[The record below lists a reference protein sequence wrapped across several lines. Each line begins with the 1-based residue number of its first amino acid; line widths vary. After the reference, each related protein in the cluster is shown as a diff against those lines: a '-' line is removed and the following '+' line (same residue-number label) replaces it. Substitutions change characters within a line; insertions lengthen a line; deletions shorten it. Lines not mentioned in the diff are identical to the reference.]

1 MAPLAGGGGPGTNG
15 WKVTT
20 RSTEVGSDPAE
31 DLETQV
37 SSCVEGDLLSL
48 ELGLRLGLQIAREG
62 RSPPLWGNAC

>member
-1 MAPLAGGGGPGTNG
+1 M
-15 WKVTT
+15 T

-48 ELGLRLGLQIAREG
+48 ELGLRLGLQTAREG